1 MGIPTDK
8 IEEILNTI
16 DTYKGKI
23 EKIRVTYI
31 DKINKKL
38 EKLEEILNSAL
49 TRSQVWIEMQVKK
62 ITKSIQ
68 DTIDSM
74 MKKIKAVV
82 DSLQEWA
89 NTAFDNVSASLIM
102 SSMSK
107 LGVELSRDAALS
119 MIDMIPL
126 KLPSFDSLI
135 PKIELELQIPDLSSL
150 TGMGTIS
157 LPRL

>member
-1 MGIPTDK
+1 MIPTDK
-8 IEEILNTI
+8 IEEILKTI

-23 EKIRVTYI
+23 EEIRVTYI
-31 DKINKKL
+31 DNINEKL
-38 EKLEEILNSAL
+38 EKLEEVLNSAS

-68 DTIDSM
+68 DIIDSM
-74 MKKIKAVV
+74 MKRIKEVV
-82 DSLQEWA
+82 DDLQEWA

-107 LGVELSRDAALS
+107 LGIELSRDAALS
-119 MIDMIPL
+119 MSDMIPI

-135 PKIELELQIPDLSSL
+135 PKIELDLQIPDLSSL
-150 TGMGTIS
+150 TSMGTIS

>member
-1 MGIPTDK
+1 MIPTDK

-23 EKIRVTYI
+23 DEIKVTYI

-38 EKLEEILNSAL
+38 EKLEEVLNSAASK
-49 TRSQVWIEMQVKK
+49 SQVWIEMQVKK

-68 DTIDSM
+68 DIIDSM
-74 MKKIKAVV
+74 MKKIKKVV

-107 LGVELSRDAALS
+107 LGVELTRDAALS
-119 MIDMIPL
+119 MTDMIPL
-126 KLPSFDSLI
+126 KLPSLDSLI
-135 PKIELELQIPDLSSL
+135 PKIELELQLPDLSSL
-150 TGMGTIS
+150 TSVGTIT

>member
-1 MGIPTDK
+1 MIPTGK

-23 EKIRVTYI
+23 EEIKVTYI

-38 EKLEEILNSAL
+38 EKLEEVLNSVS

-68 DTIDSM
+68 DIIDSM
-74 MKKIKAVV
+74 MKKIKKVV
-82 DSLQEWA
+82 NSLHEWA
-89 NTAFDNVSASLIM
+89 NTAFDNLSASLIM

-107 LGVELSRDAALS
+107 IGVDLTRDAALS
-119 MIDMIPL
+119 MTDMIPL
-126 KLPSFDSLI
+126 KLPPLDSLI
-135 PKIELELQIPDLSSL
+135 PKIELELQLPELSSL
-150 TGMGTIS
+150 ASMGTIT

>member
-1 MGIPTDK
+1 MIPTDK
-8 IEEILNTI
+8 IEEILKTI
-16 DTYKGKI
+16 DTYKSKI
-23 EKIRVTYI
+23 EDIRVTYI
-31 DKINKKL
+31 DKINEKL
-38 EKLEEILNSAL
+38 EKLEEVLNSAS

-74 MKKIKAVV
+74 MKKIKEVV
-82 DSLQEWA
+82 NNLQEWA
-89 NTAFDNVSASLIM
+89 NTAFDNVSASLII

-107 LGVELSRDAALS
+107 LGVELTRDAALS
-119 MIDMIPL
+119 MTDMIPL

-150 TGMGTIS
+150 TSMGTIS